1 MKVVTNISQFPEF
14 GIDEAALK
22 KAIVKRFHKIKKPIY
37 IHIDKNLV
45 LSHGHHLRDWITD
58 LVKYPTCWTPEFI
71 SEIKKH
77 GDLYH
82 RVCLSYSFV
91 YNAFYHRRQNRV
103 ETKEWGFKEYFD
115 FDPIDYSYIYL
126 FFLLS
131 HELQHAQQCD
141 YLRLKNYQDKNC
153 HLQYKKH
160 NWKKYAN
167 VAHNDNVL
175 EFDAEVASIEKT
187 IKLYESYF

>member
-1 MKVVTNISQFPEF
+1 M
-14 GIDEAALK
+14 
-22 KAIVKRFHKIKKPIY
+22 
-37 IHIDKNLV
+37 
-45 LSHGHHLRDWITD
+45 
-58 LVKYPTCWTPEFI
+58 
-71 SEIKKH
+71 
-77 GDLYH
+77 
-82 RVCLSYSFV
+82 
-91 YNAFYHRRQNRV
+91 

-141 YLRLKNYQDKNC
+141 YLRLKHYQDEAC
-153 HLQYKKH
+153 HLQYKKRH
-160 NWKKYAN
+160 WKKYAN
-167 VAHNDNVL
+167 VAHSDNVL

>member
-1 MKVVTNISQFPEF
+1 MNNSARNSLSMFFFKDFSFKIMLISWRIKLNLKVSVKENLRIM
-14 GIDEAALK
+14 ALVPK
-22 KAIVKRFHKIKKPIY
+22 HIKNLSPYIAGKPI
-37 IHIDKNLV
+37 
-45 LSHGHHLRDWITD
+45 
-58 LVKYPTCWTPEFI
+58 
-71 SEIKKH
+71 SEVKKH

-82 RVCLSYSFV
+82 RVCLSHSFV
-91 YNAFYHRRQNRV
+91 YNAFYHRGQSRV
-103 ETKEWGFKEYFD
+103 ETKEWGFKKYFD

-141 YLRLKNYQDKNC
+141 YLRLKNYQDRNC
-153 HLQYKKH
+153 HLQYEKH

-167 VAHNDNVL
+167 VARNDNVL

>member
-82 RVCLSYSFV
+82 RVCLSIHLYIMLSIIV
-91 YNAFYHRRQNRV
+91 G
-103 ETKEWGFKEYFD
+103 KIEWK
-115 FDPIDYSYIYL
+115 
-126 FFLLS
+126 
-131 HELQHAQQCD
+131 
-141 YLRLKNYQDKNC
+141 LRNGDSK
-153 HLQYKKH
+153 
-160 NWKKYAN
+160 
-167 VAHNDNVL
+167 
-175 EFDAEVASIEKT
+175 SIL
-187 IKLYESYF
+187 ILIR